1 VLLGL
6 TTAALVL
13 GALLWEVSRP
23 KLMASYTRL
32 REWAR
37 ARARERRMVTEIVRA
52 RALDHDPG
60 REHRAE
66 QRARKLLRSCVEA
79 HEWAM
84 YRDLG
89 FLRVWGGAGE
99 GQAYLIYPH
108 QPIVSYAPQTG
119 TPLGEH
125 CVAFPDRS
133 SLNENTCLP
142 DADDVLAKW
151 MALQADEHALLAR
164 ANTHLPGRQ
173 VDLRMVRSDLRRL
186 AAWERERKSVNVG
199 RLESLHGH
207 GGLSADSVPNRVT
220 LATETGGDSL
230 TEAGGHSLTEAGRH
244 SLTEAGGHSLALA
257 SPFRSASPVR
267 PASPVRSASLFRPAS
282 PNRPAA

>member
-1 VLLGL
+1 MLLGL

-23 KLMASYTRL
+23 KLIASYTRL

-37 ARARERRMVTEIVRA
+37 ARARERRMAAEIVRA

-66 QRARKLLRSCVEA
+66 QRARKLLRSCVDE

-89 FLRVWGGAGE
+89 FLRVWGGGRGE

-108 QPIVSYAPQTG
+108 LPIVTYAPQTG
-119 TPLGEH
+119 GLLGEH
-125 CVAFPDRS
+125 CVAFPDRV
-133 SLNENTCLP
+133 SLNPNTRLP

-151 MALQADEHALLAR
+151 MVLQADEQALLAD
-164 ANTHLPGRQ
+164 ANMHLPGRQ
-173 VDLRMVRSDLRRL
+173 IDTRRVRRDLQRL
-186 AAWERERKSVNVG
+186 AAWERERDGV
-199 RLESLHGH
+199 
-207 GGLSADSVPNRVT
+207 SALDSVPNRVT
-220 LATETGGDSL
+220 
-230 TEAGGHSLTEAGRH
+230 
-244 SLTEAGGHSLALA
+244 
-257 SPFRSASPVR
+257 F
-267 PASPVRSASLFRPAS
+267 ASLIS